1 MHLKPLVLASCCS
14 FACLPL
20 AAVTP
25 GNSVD
30 QVLAEKGPPAS
41 KLERGTITVFTYPD
55 AIIRLEGGR
64 VLEVKPVG
72 ADYAVRAT
80 AAGSTSARAV
90 ARSAGQW
97 VTDYSAARAEAR
109 VTHRRVFLLFTGS
122 DWCIWCKRLEGEILS
137 QPAFADF
144 ARDHLVLVKLD
155 FPNHTP
161 QAPELKAQNQKLAQH
176 YGIQGY
182 PTVIVLDPAGTKL
195 GEMGY
200 MKGGPE
206 PFLAKLGRL

>member
-1 MHLKPLVLASCCS
+1 MHLKLLVLASCWS

-41 KLERGTITVFTYPD
+41 KLERGSITVFTYAD
-55 AIIRLEGGR
+55 VIIRLEGGK
-64 VLEVKPVG
+64 VLEVKPVA
-72 ADYAVRAT
+72 ADYAVHTTPASAT
-80 AAGSTSARAV
+80 PTRAV

-97 VTDYSAARAEAR
+97 VTDYPAALAEAR
-109 VTHRRVFLLFTGS
+109 ATQRKVFLLFTGS

-161 QAPELKAQNQKLAQH
+161 QPAELKAQNRKLAQH

-182 PTVIVLDPAGTKL
+182 PTVVILDPAGAKL